1 MKKILEIKDI
11 SVNYGNIKALK
22 SVSLDVSEGEI
33 ISLIGANGAG
43 KSTLLKAIVGL
54 VPLKEGEIRLEK
66 NLIGSSQRKGLSTDQ
81 IIAHGVAMA
90 PEGRGVFAEMSI
102 QENLEMGAFLKT
114 DKNYINRKLDE
125 MFEMFPI
132 LKDRRKQK
140 AGSLSG
146 GEQQMLSIARAL
158 MSEPKLLLLDEPA
171 LGLAPIIIREIFETI
186 QKINQENG
194 VTIFLVEQN
203 AKMALKISS
212 KGFVMETGNIV
223 LADNSLA
230 LLQND
235 KVKVA
240 YLGEG

>member
-1 MKKILEIKDI
+1 MKKILEIKNI

-114 DKNYINRKLDE
+114 DKNYIDRKLDE

>member
-54 VPLKEGEIRLEK
+54 VPLKEGEIRLEET
-66 NLIGSSQRKGLSTDQ
+66 LIGSSKRKGLSTDK
-81 IIAHGVAMA
+81 IIAHGVAMV

-102 QENLEMGAFLKT
+102 QENLEMGAFLKK
-114 DKNYINRKLDE
+114 DKSYINHKLDE

-171 LGLAPIIIREIFETI
+171 LGLAPIIIRDIFETI